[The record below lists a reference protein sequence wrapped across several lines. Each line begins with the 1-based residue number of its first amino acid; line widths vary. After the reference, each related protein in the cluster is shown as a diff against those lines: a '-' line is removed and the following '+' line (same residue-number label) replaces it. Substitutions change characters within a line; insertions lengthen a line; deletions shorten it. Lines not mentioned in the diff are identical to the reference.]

1 MQNFI
6 TGLLHDKVINSYFSA
21 MCKTQGKVLYYETT
35 EALLISHGKYN
46 CRLWKNQPI
55 QKNSVII
62 IPFNSTGYRRIFIQI
77 DLCNRHYCIIHPFK
91 DDIDEDSKKLVKV
104 LFIIKCISLKKFGLE
119 LNFFNFNFNFKK
131 LIILCKMILSVVGL

>member
-1 MQNFI
+1 MMQNFI

-91 DDIDEDSKKLVKV
+91 DDIDEDSKKLVKP
-104 LFIIKCISLKKFGLE
+104 LFYYKMYFTKK
-119 LNFFNFNFNFKK
+119 
-131 LIILCKMILSVVGL
+131 IWIRA